1 MACAILHPWVRF
13 SELES
18 HHTISCDENLKLHE
32 RLWRLQWLVL
42 NLRPRDYP
50 ETRSTDFYVREY
62 LVHTCTS
69 AQTR

>member
-13 SELES
+13 SDLKS
-18 HHTISCDENLKLHE
+18 HPTISCDENLELHE
-32 RLWRLQWLVL
+32 RLWRLQWLLL

-50 ETRSTDFYVREY
+50 ETRPTDFYVCEY